1 MEAIPE
7 ISHLQ
12 AGSQEAFRQ
21 LVMAYQQMVYNTS
34 LGMLQQESDAEDI
47 TQEVFISVFQHIR
60 EFRSGSALS
69 TWIYRITVNKC
80 MEFIRY
86 KNRRKRIATVLRHFG
101 GSSGRLSEEKADFVH
116 PGVKLQQKELATQ
129 LFRAMARLPVRQH
142 SAFVLHKIE
151 GLSYQEIGEVLGL
164 SVSSVESLLFRAKKN
179 LQMYLGAFYEEFRE
193 DRGFLY

>member
-7 ISHLQ
+7 ILHLQ

-21 LVMAYQQMVYNTS
+21 LVEAYQQMVYNTS
-34 LGMLQQESDAEDI
+34 LGILQQEADAQDI
-47 TQEVFISVFQHIR
+47 TQEVFISIFQHIKD
-60 EFRSGSALS
+60 FRAGSALS

-80 MEFIRY
+80 MEYIRY
-86 KNRRKRIATVLRHFG
+86 KNRRRRISAVIRRFG
-101 GSSGRLSEEKADFVH
+101 GSSIRVSEEAADFVH
-116 PGVKLQQKELATQ
+116 PGVRLQNKELATQ
-129 LFRAMARLPVRQH
+129 LFRAMARLPARQN

-179 LQMYLGAFYEEFRE
+179 LQTFLGAYYEEFRE

>member
-34 LGMLQQESDAEDI
+34 LGMLQHEPDAEDL
-47 TQEVFISVFQHIR
+47 TQEVFISIFQHIR

-101 GSSGRLSEEKADFVH
+101 GSSNRLPEEKADFVH

-179 LQMYLGAFYEEFRE
+179 LQTYLGAFYEEFRA